1 MFTHPFHVFDNHNA
15 SLSEGGALAVVV
27 RDFSETPHGTRDNRD
42 FPRPIRDREA
52 RRRLAC
58 PPLARRD
65 GAPHE
70 RGAGGG
76 SDPPF
81 LTAGAASGR
90 VSRFT
95 SQFTVNPP
103 LGGVA
108 PSTVIPAGRLSS
120 WLVRRHRVQR
130 SWAVEEETDHPREVI
145 EATLAHMVRNRVEAA
160 YARSELFER
169 RRVLMDDWSRY
180 LARG

>member
-1 MFTHPFHVFDNHNA
+1 MGHFFDRHNA
-15 SLSEGGALAVVV
+15 SLTEGGALAVVV
-27 RDFSETPHGTRDNRD
+27 GDFPETPHQTRDSTD
-42 FPRPIRDREA
+42 FPRALRKSEA
-52 RRRLAC
+52 RLRLAC
-58 PPLARRD
+58 PPPSRRS
-65 GAPHE
+65 GVAHW

-108 PSTVIPAGRLSS
+108 PSTVIPAGRLK
-120 WLVRRHRVQR
+120 R
-130 SWAVEEETDHPREVI
+130 
-145 EATLAHMVRNRVEAA
+145 
-160 YARSELFER
+160 
-169 RRVLMDDWSRY
+169 
-180 LARG
+180 

>member
-1 MFTHPFHVFDNHNA
+1 MGETATTWRCSPTRFMFSTTTTLFSQRAEP
-15 SLSEGGALAVVV
+15 SPLS
-27 RDFSETPHGTRDNRD
+27 FGTFPKRRMGRGITRN
-42 FPRPIRDREA
+42 FPRPMRDPEA
-52 RRRLAC
+52 RLRLAC

-81 LTAGAASGR
+81 WTAGAASGR

-103 LGGVA
+103 LGGSL
-108 PSTVIPAGRLSS
+108 PP
-120 WLVRRHRVQR
+120 Q
-130 SWAVEEETDHPREVI
+130 
-145 EATLAHMVRNRVEAA
+145 
-160 YARSELFER
+160 
-169 RRVLMDDWSRY
+169 
-180 LARG
+180 